1 MEAYSTLPG
10 FWEACFGVDKS
21 VLPPVWW
28 GFGGERFFWI
38 GLVTFLGLGASLG
51 ERMGDDVNREAFD
64 DAARVRVQGL
74 FVRHQGVVK
83 AFILSLQPGF
93 ADAEDVLQ
101 ETFLVVTRKAG
112 EFVPGTN
119 FVAWACA
126 IARLKLLE
134 ARRKA
139 SRPVLSEAAMVALCE
154 DAPEEA
160 FFDERL
166 GALRSCVEK
175 LAPKARELVW
185 LRYHS
190 ELGSAEIAEKTG
202 WKDGAVR
209 VALTK
214 ARGFLRKCVQRQ
226 VAAGGGAA

>member
-1 MEAYSTLPG
+1 M
-10 FWEACFGVDKS
+10 
-21 VLPPVWW
+21 
-28 GFGGERFFWI
+28 GE
-38 GLVTFLGLGASLG
+38 
-51 ERMGDDVNREAFD
+51 EVNREAFD

-101 ETFLVVTRKAG
+101 ETFLVVTRRAG
-112 EFVPGTN
+112 DFEEGTN

-134 ARRKA
+134 ARRRA

-154 DAPEEA
+154 DVPEEA
-160 FFDERL
+160 FSDERL
-166 GALRSCVEK
+166 GALRECVGR

-185 LRYHS
+185 LRYHG
-190 ELGSAEIAEKTG
+190 ELGSAEIAAKTG

-214 ARGFLRKCVQRQ
+214 ARGFLRQCVRRQ
-226 VAAGGGAA
+226 VVAEGGLA